1 MNLLVFTIEV
11 VFVCRMESQG
21 LAQYQSMLPI
31 RDENCK
37 ISSSGKPLG
46 HIHSSFKLRKI
57 IKP

>member
-11 VFVCRMESQG
+11 VFIYGMESQG

-37 ISSSGKPLG
+37 ISASGKPLT
-46 HIHSSFKLRKI
+46 
-57 IKP
+57 